1 MNKKDI
7 FNVQIEKQVLVAKK
21 IKEEMGKMNIED
33 CEEKFCLIKEIM
45 IYNEQN
51 KARKALKDLFSDYI
65 KSATDWI
72 RYIITFMLGI
82 LSSLI
87 ISDTTNSNIKIY
99 VFAFALMGVFIDVM
113 RNSLQDTKTFTV
125 GIIENMTYQRYLF
138 FDKSRYCHISTTMI
152 I

>member
-82 LSSLI
+82 LS
-87 ISDTTNSNIKIY
+87 TW
-99 VFAFALMGVFIDVM
+99 
-113 RNSLQDTKTFTV
+113 
-125 GIIENMTYQRYLF
+125 
-138 FDKSRYCHISTTMI
+138 
-152 I
+152 

>member
-87 ISDTTNSNIKIY
+87 ISDTTNSNIEIY

-138 FDKSRYCHISTTMI
+138 LIKADIAISAQQ
-152 I
+152 